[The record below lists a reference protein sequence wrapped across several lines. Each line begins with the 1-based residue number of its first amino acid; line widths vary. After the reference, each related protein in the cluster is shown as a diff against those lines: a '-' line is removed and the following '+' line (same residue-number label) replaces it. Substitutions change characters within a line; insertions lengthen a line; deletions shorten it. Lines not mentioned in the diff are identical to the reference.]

1 MEYKTQPPYEE
12 VAISNGKGK
21 DSMSI
26 TLTRNE
32 IVEELEG
39 ECQRRLQI
47 SAAELFRLYREG
59 RLSDPGAVAD
69 LLILADL
76 LPEDD
81 ELFGSV

>member
-1 MEYKTQPPYEE
+1 
-12 VAISNGKGK
+12 
-21 DSMSI
+21 MSV
-26 TLTRNE
+26 TLTRSE
-32 IVEELEG
+32 IVEELER

-59 RLSDPGAVAD
+59 RLPEPGAVAD

-81 ELFGSV
+81 ELFAAV